1 MNRTFIRTSASF
13 YLEHTVLTL
22 LDLSIIVRG
31 GFMKLVRDR
40 SLCLLTSGITILVI
54 LASVTFAVG
63 QTTRPGRV
71 RTVNANQYPG
81 RDIGTKINAADRDL
95 GTASGDIV
103 INGGG
108 TISTQVVIS
117 PGHTLRLGPG
127 TYVTRTAQIPILLK
141 PGSSIVGS
149 GWDSII
155 VESPSPGQFTVIKA
169 YNSSVDN
176 ANADRDLVIRD
187 IQIKGA
193 NPGFDSVQQAISL
206 GNCTN
211 CTVDHVW
218 INGTRSIGIQLG
230 ASSTE
235 GHFAENSKVVN
246 SLFTRVASQNLALV
260 NGRNITFEGNRFLA
274 SGQIGGPGN
283 TNIDLEPN
291 SNSDHLENVVIRNNL
306 IDVRESEVAP
316 TGNAIV
322 VQSPTGTPHVG
333 NILVENNNI
342 IGGSNVGVVTNI
354 LANGIYV
361 FGPTMRDVIVRNN
374 TITRTGQA
382 GIHLEGTQ
390 LTVMNNKLTDV
401 GGGGTAGFI
410 VHDLT
415 NSRIVGN
422 TLTYSGQGPLDGRML
437 ITGNSRN
444 NMIDRNSGFQ
454 ITRN

>member
-1 MNRTFIRTSASF
+1 
-13 YLEHTVLTL
+13 
-22 LDLSIIVRG
+22 
-31 GFMKLVRDR
+31 MKLVLDR
-40 SLCLLTSGITILVI
+40 SLLASAVAILVI
-54 LASVTFAVG
+54 LAAVTFAVG
-63 QTTRPGRV
+63 QTKRPGRA

-81 RDIGTKINAADRDL
+81 RDLGTKINAADREL
-95 GTASGDIV
+95 GRASGDIV
-103 INGGG
+103 VNGGG

-141 PGSSIVGS
+141 PGSAIVGS
-149 GWDSII
+149 SWDSII
-155 VESPSPGQFTVIKA
+155 VESPAPGQFTVIKA
-169 YNSSVDN
+169 YNSSIDN
-176 ANADRDLVIRD
+176 AGEDRDLVIRD

-193 NPGFDSVQQAISL
+193 NPAFDSIQQAISL

-218 INGTRSIGIQLG
+218 INGTRSIGVQLG
-230 ASSTE
+230 ASSSK

-274 SGQIGGPGN
+274 SGQQGGPGN

-291 SNSDHLENVVIRNNL
+291 NNTDHLENVVIRNNL
-306 IDVRESEVAP
+306 IDVRESEMAP
-316 TGNAIV
+316 TGNGIV

-342 IGGSNVGVVTNI
+342 IGGSNVGVVTNV
-354 LANGIYV
+354 LSNGIYV
-361 FGPTMRDVIVRNN
+361 FGPTMRDVTVRNN

-382 GIHLEGTQ
+382 GLNLQGTQ
-390 LTVMNNKLTDV
+390 LNILNNKLTDV

-410 VHDLT
+410 VENVT
-415 NSRIVGN
+415 KSQIVGN
-422 TLTYSGQGPLDGRML
+422 SLTYSGQGPFDGRML
-437 ITGNSRN
+437 IIGNSQNNVIERN
-444 NMIDRNSGFQ
+444 QGFQ
-454 ITRN
+454 MANN

>member
-1 MNRTFIRTSASF
+1 M
-13 YLEHTVLTL
+13 
-22 LDLSIIVRG
+22 
-31 GFMKLVRDR
+31 
-40 SLCLLTSGITILVI
+40 
-54 LASVTFAVG
+54 
-63 QTTRPGRV
+63 
-71 RTVNANQYPG
+71 
-81 RDIGTKINAADRDL
+81 
-95 GTASGDIV
+95 
-103 INGGG
+103 
-108 TISTQVVIS
+108 VIS
-117 PGHTLRLGPG
+117 GGHTLRLGPG

-149 GWDSII
+149 GWNSIL
-155 VESPSPGQFTVIKA
+155 VESPAPGQFTVIKA
-169 YNSSVDN
+169 YNSSVNN
-176 ANADRDLVIRD
+176 AHADRDLLIKD

-218 INGTRSIGIQLG
+218 INGTRSIGVQLG

-274 SGQIGGPGN
+274 SGQKGGPGN

-291 SNSDHLENVVIRNNL
+291 NNSDHLENVVIRNNV
-306 IDVRESEVAP
+306 IDVRESEMAP
-316 TGNAIV
+316 TGNGIL

-342 IGGSNVGVVTNI
+342 IGGSNSGVVTNI

-361 FGPTMRDVIVRNN
+361 FGPTMRDVTVRNN

-390 LTVMNNKLTDV
+390 LTVVNNKLTDV

-444 NMIDRNSGFQ
+444 NVIERNQGFQ